1 MIWWTH
7 PASQK
12 LAPIPRAHALITLT
26 ALGTDRASRS
36 IVLLKKT
43 HPAQEGRN
51 SPCGHAQPALI
62 LLASSSS
69 LFVNIRPIPSNPAMV
84 ISVGVGLAR
93 RVDADTTAP

>member
-43 HPAQEGRN
+43 HPAQEG
-51 SPCGHAQPALI
+51 
-62 LLASSSS
+62 
-69 LFVNIRPIPSNPAMV
+69 
-84 ISVGVGLAR
+84 
-93 RVDADTTAP
+93 